1 MDIILTGIGWV
12 IGLYVAFMLLLAIG
26 FSLGGAANTGNSDLS
41 IMSIGSTFLLF
52 YLIYKGFTFFFG
64 ADDINT
70 VGKQSPAIIKTVQ
83 YDTPIIEVSNT
94 KAPVRVDKANTTQ
107 TEQRPL
113 VPTKENLVKSK
124 KGYFD
129 DTQFL
134 LWIFYSFTFLF
145 YVIWLFKPS
154 KINNSEKELAKK
166 KIIATMMF
174 KKDASGL
181 QAWNPA
187 WKPDDQH

>member
-1 MDIILTGIGWV
+1 MDIILTVLGWM

-41 IMSIGSTFLLF
+41 IISIGSTFLLF

-64 ADDINT
+64 ADDIDA
-70 VGKQSPAIIKTVQ
+70 VSRQSASVIKIVQ
-83 YDTPIIEVSNT
+83 YNTPIIEISND
-94 KAPVRVDKANTTQ
+94 KAPARVDRKNPIQDESKHRIQ
-107 TEQRPL
+107 TKT
-113 VPTKENLVKSK
+113 PTVKPQ

-134 LWIFYSFTFLF
+134 LWVFYSLSFLF
-145 YVIWLFKPS
+145 YITWLFKPS
-154 KINNSEKELAKK
+154 KIKNSEKELAKK

-174 KKDASGL
+174 KKDDAGL
-181 QAWNPA
+181 QAWHPA
-187 WKPDDQH
+187 WKPDDH